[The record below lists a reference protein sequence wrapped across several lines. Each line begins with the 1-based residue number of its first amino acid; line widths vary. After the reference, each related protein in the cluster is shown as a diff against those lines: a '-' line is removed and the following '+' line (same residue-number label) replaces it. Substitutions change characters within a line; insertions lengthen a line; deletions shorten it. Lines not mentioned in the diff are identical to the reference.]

1 MADDIKQHRV
11 FFALWPSDDVRDAIV
26 SRFSQSPQ
34 AAAKARQVVPHNLHV
49 TLHFIGNV
57 TQQQKDCLHQ
67 AACSLKADAFTLAL
81 DRYGHFYQ
89 ARVFWLGCN
98 QLPDALKQLH
108 ARLAEVFANC
118 GYTAEKRPYAPH
130 VTLIRKLL
138 KPGLII
144 PPEPVIWPVHDFV
157 MVESITN
164 QEGVLY
170 RVIERYPLG

>member
-1 MADDIKQHRV
+1 MVDDIKHRL
-11 FFALWPSDDVRDAIV
+11 FFALWPSNDIRDSIV
-26 SRFSQSPQ
+26 ARFSQSPQ
-34 AAAKARQVVPHNLHV
+34 AGLRAKQVVTHNLHI

-57 TQQQKDCLHQ
+57 TDQQRQCLHL
-67 AACSLKADAFTLAL
+67 AAKSIKTESFTLQL

-89 ARVFWLGCN
+89 ARVFWLGCH

-108 ARLAEVFANC
+108 ARLAEVFVNC
-118 GYTAEKRPYAPH
+118 GYMAEKRPYAPH
-130 VTLIRKLL
+130 VTLLRKLL
-138 KPGLII
+138 KPGPIVQPAPI
-144 PPEPVIWPVHDFV
+144 AWPVSDFV